1 MLRILK
7 IYFVIMFILTI
18 NVNGNLLVA
27 EESKPDSISRDWST
41 FSKYCYIVSAAIK
54 MEAFKNGE
62 RLTKVSRDKGRFYI
76 KLNSGTNN
84 LYEGTYFAGFPLKI
98 GSQAKLTIDSES
110 TFILYS
116 HPKPTNSKEKNYA
129 WTHPNDDI
137 KLIKSLKKGT
147 KAIIE
152 SNSHTG
158 KIIKDTFAL
167 TGFTKS
173 FQNLENACN

>member
-1 MLRILK
+1 MLRIFM
-7 IYFVIMFILTI
+7 IYFIITILAT
-18 NVNGNLLVA
+18 GNILFA
-27 EESKPDSISRDWST
+27 EESKPNSISRDWST

-76 KLNSGTNN
+76 KLSNGNEN

-98 GSQAKLTIDSES
+98 GSQAKLTIDNNT

-116 HPKPTNSKEKNYA
+116 HPKPSESKEKNYA
-129 WTHPNDDI
+129 WTHPNDDTKI
-137 KLIKSLKKGT
+137 IVALKKGT

-152 SNSHTG
+152 SSSHTG
-158 KIIKDTFAL
+158 KVIKDTFAL

-173 FQNLENACN
+173 FQTLEKACN